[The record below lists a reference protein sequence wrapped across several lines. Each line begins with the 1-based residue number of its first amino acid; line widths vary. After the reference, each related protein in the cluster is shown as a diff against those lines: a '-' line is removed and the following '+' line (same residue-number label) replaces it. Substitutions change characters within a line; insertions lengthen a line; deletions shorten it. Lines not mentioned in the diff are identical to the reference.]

1 MAQSG
6 GVMKNV
12 LKLKSI
18 YYKIMKK
25 LLFIMF
31 LFGTILTFGQ
41 DCYYFNKTVN
51 MYTNESERS
60 VVEFCIY
67 QKEET
72 VVLAKVPFLIT
83 DADTS
88 KKDRVY
94 LLGVNRKGA
103 KVLFVIFKGES
114 FMDVYSDE
122 LGLYVRLYREK
133 QIY

>member
-1 MAQSG
+1 
-6 GVMKNV
+6 
-12 LKLKSI
+12 
-18 YYKIMKK
+18 
-25 LLFIMF
+25 MF

-72 VVLAKVPFLIT
+72 VVLAKVPFFIT

-94 LLGVNRKGA
+94 LLGVNSKGA
-103 KVLFVIFKGES
+103 KVLFVIFKGKS
-114 FMDVYSDE
+114 YMDVYSED
-122 LGLYVRLYREK
+122 LDINLRLYKEK
-133 QIY
+133 QLY

>member
-6 GVMKNV
+6 GVIKNA
-12 LKLKSI
+12 LKLKNI

-51 MYTNESERS
+51 MNTNESERS
-60 VVEFCIY
+60 LVEFCIY
-67 QKEET
+67 QEEET

-94 LLGVNRKGA
+94 LLGVSSRGA
-103 KVLFVIFKGES
+103 KVLFVIFKGKS
-114 FMDVYSDE
+114 YIDVYSED
-122 LGLYVRLYREK
+122 LGVNIRLYKEK
-133 QIY
+133 QLY